1 MRKRPLLHTIIFT
14 LISLIVLTAC
24 NTGTSTKDW
33 SVFAIEEEPAID
45 IQFRLPPEWVVDYAP
60 LAAVPGQ
67 WDVALVP
74 PYCAADQE
82 KVFADNCITLTIHT
96 KDITNF
102 DKKAYLASVGRD
114 MVLTETGS
122 EKTMLMSQN
131 ILEVN
136 DLTIQRFNHKFY
148 IGEDEVQLSFLF
160 FETDS
165 AYYSFA
171 IELPYDERDGDVA
184 DLFNKLLGSIE
195 ETH

>member
-1 MRKRPLLHTIIFT
+1 MRKRPLLHAFFFT
-14 LISLIVLTAC
+14 LISLIALTAC
-24 NTGTSTKDW
+24 SIGNSTKDW

-45 IQFRLPPEWVVDYAP
+45 IQFRLPPDWYVDYAP

-74 PYCAADQE
+74 PRCSEDQE
-82 KVFADNCITLTIHT
+82 KDFADNCITLTIHT
-96 KDITNF
+96 KDISNF
-102 DKKAYLASVGRD
+102 DQKAYLASVGRD
-114 MVLTETGS
+114 MLLTETGS
-122 EKTMLMSQN
+122 EKTMLMSKN
-131 ILEVN
+131 ILEVD

-184 DLFNKLLGSIE
+184 DLFNKLVGSIE
-195 ETH
+195 ETN